1 MRNWIRE
8 RSHVGFAPQRF
19 MQRLRIARVL
29 ARIRPSF
36 FSNCFSFSP
45 GDDQPPG
52 RQLHSMNRF
61 LNT

>member
-1 MRNWIRE
+1 
-8 RSHVGFAPQRF
+8 
-19 MQRLRIARVL
+19 MQRLRIAGVL

-36 FSNCFSFSP
+36 FSNRFSLSP

>member
-1 MRNWIRE
+1 MRDWIRE
-8 RSHVGFAPQRF
+8 RIRVGFAPQPFTR
-19 MQRLRIARVL
+19 RLRTARVL

-36 FSNCFSFSP
+36 FSNSFPSAP